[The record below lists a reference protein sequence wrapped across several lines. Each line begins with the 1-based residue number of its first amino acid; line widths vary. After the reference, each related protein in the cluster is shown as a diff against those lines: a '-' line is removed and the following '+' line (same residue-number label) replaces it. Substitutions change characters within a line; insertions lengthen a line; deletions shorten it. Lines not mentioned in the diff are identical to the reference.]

1 MEILLTVIL
10 GFMIIGAI
18 FALHAN
24 DLLSAVIA
32 QGIVG
37 YGLVICFL
45 QVKAPD
51 LAIVQIVVETIT
63 LIIMV
68 AVVLDSSRKEIKA
81 KLDTKGIINIIAG
94 VIFIG
99 FLIYFFDMATNS
111 LDIFGEHSMRMSQVY
126 VEQGAEKTGAANL
139 VNGILW
145 DFRGYDT
152 LGEATILFTAA
163 LGVLT
168 VLRLKGKK

>member
-1 MEILLTVIL
+1 M
-10 GFMIIGAI
+10 
-18 FALHAN
+18 
-24 DLLSAVIA
+24 
-32 QGIVG
+32 
-37 YGLVICFL
+37 
-45 QVKAPD
+45 
-51 LAIVQIVVETIT
+51 
-63 LIIMV
+63 
-68 AVVLDSSRKEIKA
+68 DSSRKEIKA